1 MGDLE
6 RMVERVHERRKPR
19 TPGSQPPRL
28 QADVLTYRNGK
39 AVKALSIGDTA
50 LQERIWGTK

>member
-19 TPGSQPPRL
+19 TPGSPPPRL